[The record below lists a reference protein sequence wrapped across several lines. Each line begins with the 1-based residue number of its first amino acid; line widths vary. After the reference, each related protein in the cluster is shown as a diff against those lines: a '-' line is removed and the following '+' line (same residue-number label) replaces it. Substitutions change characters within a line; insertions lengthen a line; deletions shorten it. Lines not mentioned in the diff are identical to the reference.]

1 VSSDHPPDEWVNSP
15 PVRTTDRLIAVVESF
30 LTRPTQTLS
39 QVAAASG
46 MELPTATRYLR
57 QLVAHGWLERDDET
71 RTYSLGVRMVEI
83 GKAARTAHPLRQ
95 AVLPYMQ
102 DLLSRFDE
110 TVNLA
115 IHQSGE
121 VVIIEA
127 LESRRSIRRG
137 ATVGERD
144 GWFVSSLGKSILA
157 HLPEDQVL
165 DLLAAH
171 PPRRLT
177 EHTFV
182 TKEAILADLA
192 DVRARGFALDDE
204 ESEIGLKCVGV
215 PLRDYHGRV
224 THALSISGP
233 TERMNARLD
242 EITTAV
248 TELSKSFGAKF
259 EQDVS

>member
-1 VSSDHPPDEWVNSP
+1 LS
-15 PVRTTDRLIAVVESF
+15 DRLIAVVESF
-30 LTRPTQTLS
+30 LDNPRQTLS
-39 QVAAASG
+39 GVSAVCG
-46 MELPTATRYLR
+46 MEPSTATRYLR

-71 RTYSLGVRMVEI
+71 RTYSLGTRLVEI

-102 DLLSRFDE
+102 DLLARFDE

-115 IHQSGE
+115 VHQSGE
-121 VVIIEA
+121 IVIIEA
-127 LESRRSIRRG
+127 LESGRSIRRG
-137 ATVGERD
+137 ATVGDRD

-165 DLLAAH
+165 GLLAAH

-177 EHTFV
+177 DHTLV
-182 TKEAILADLA
+182 RRETILADLA

-204 ESEIGLKCVGV
+204 EAEIGLKCVGV
-215 PLRDYHGRV
+215 PLRDHHGRV

-233 TERMNARLD
+233 AGRMNARL
-242 EITTAV
+242 EEMTAAMTQV
-248 TELSKSFGAKF
+248 SRSFGS
-259 EQDVS
+259 ENERDVS